1 MWISTN
7 SNREKNLMEIA
18 AGQAGYFT
26 AKQALKAGYSH
37 RLQHYHRAKGH
48 WQKIDRGIF
57 RFTQYPHSPT
67 EDLVRW
73 SLWSRDR
80 NDIPQGVF
88 SHETALSV
96 HELSDIMPAKIH
108 LTVSPTFRKKI
119 PDGCILHKALLKND
133 AIEKREGYSVTTPL
147 KTIID
152 VAEGTL
158 SLDYLEK
165 AVRDAIELGFLRPKH
180 IQNAIMTKKAKGKMR
195 LILKEIRENPLL

>member
-1 MWISTN
+1 MWFSTN
-7 SNREKNLMEIA
+7 SSREKNLMEIA

-48 WQKIDRGIF
+48 WQEINRGIF
-57 RFTQYPHSPT
+57 RFAQYPHSPT

-80 NDIPQGVF
+80 NDTPQGVF

-108 LTVSPTFRKKI
+108 LTVSPKFRKKI
-119 PDGCILHKALLKND
+119 PDGCILHKALLKNNE
-133 AIEKREGYSVTTPL
+133 IEKREGYSVTTPL

-180 IQNAIMTKKAKGKMR
+180 IQNAIMTKKTKKKMR
-195 LILKEIRENPLL
+195 LILKEIMENPLL